1 MCRCEEVNYVR
12 RRLVDWTYGASV
24 GVSGFDG
31 GSGMPIKVGVFILGG
46 WMCRPVV
53 GLVAFDM
60 KLKVGG
66 LMQELLT

>member
-1 MCRCEEVNYVR
+1 MERVDREVVVE
-12 RRLVDWTYGASV
+12 LGVPGASV